1 MTVKTRIILGVIL
14 LGVTCTPGLISQLF
28 TVYATPETQSGF
40 LKQFDPAAI
49 IRPFAC
55 LHSSTSSGEFM
66 FGADWRSA
74 HHEKDFDGR
83 FIMRVENWVAL
94 MRALHADI
102 SSKLAADGGEILQQ
116 TGNPSTGF
124 YVRYRRGHTLGEA
137 RIMPP
142 QIIQPDLVDRR
153 GVSSGEVAL
162 NLRISLKE
170 RWYASEADTLAQA
183 STSSSDPGI

>member
-28 TVYATPETQSGF
+28 TVYPTPETQSGF

-55 LHSSTSSGEFM
+55 LHSSTSSGGFTS
-66 FGADWRSA
+66 GAGWRAA

-83 FIMRVENWVAL
+83 FIMRVQDWVAL
-94 MRALHADI
+94 MQALNADM
-102 SSKLAADGGEILQQ
+102 SAKLLADGEQILQQ

-142 QIIQPDLVDRR
+142 QLIEPDSIDRR
-153 GVSSGEVAL
+153 GASSGQVAL

-170 RWYASEADTLAQA
+170 SWYAAEADALAQA
-183 STSSSDPGI
+183 STSNSDPGI

>member
-1 MTVKTRIILGVIL
+1 MSCSLSAGFNLKPNSCPLIARVFMPG
-14 LGVTCTPGLISQLF
+14 GSHPPGTC
-28 TVYATPETQSGF
+28 V
-40 LKQFDPAAI
+40 
-49 IRPFAC
+49 
-55 LHSSTSSGEFM
+55 SS
-66 FGADWRSA
+66 RR
-74 HHEKDFDGR
+74 DGS
-83 FIMRVENWVAL
+83 N
-94 MRALHADI
+94 I